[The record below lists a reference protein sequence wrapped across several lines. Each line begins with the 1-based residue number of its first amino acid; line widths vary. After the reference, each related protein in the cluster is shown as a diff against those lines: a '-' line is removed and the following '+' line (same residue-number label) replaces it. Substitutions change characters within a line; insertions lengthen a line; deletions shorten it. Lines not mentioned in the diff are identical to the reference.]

1 METMAPKPLK
11 RLTVVCSARNTPLK
25 QGVNEILSRRMQR
38 LLSSCLI
45 QFIPLLILA
54 VLPVH
59 GAETNRL
66 VITHATVIDGTG
78 SAPQE
83 NVTVVVSR
91 NRIATMGKSTEV
103 NVPASGKIVDAT
115 GKFLIPGLWDMHVH
129 WHEKD
134 YLPLF
139 IA

>member
-1 METMAPKPLK
+1 MSRQKSGFGSGKGDLGLVRFMETMAPKPLK

-45 QFIPLLILA
+45 QFIPLLVLA

-66 VITHATVIDGTG
+66 VITHVTVIDGTG
-78 SAPQE
+78 S
-83 NVTVVVSR
+83 
-91 NRIATMGKSTEV
+91 G
-103 NVPASGKIVDAT
+103 
-115 GKFLIPGLWDMHVH
+115 
-129 WHEKD
+129 
-134 YLPLF
+134 
-139 IA
+139 